1 MNVRSEN
8 INNSISF
15 SQTPNKVQIDCRPNM
30 NMIYLIASW
39 LFAFMALLTP
49 SMIPAIF
56 SVVASIAIIIN
67 QYQIYK
73 KSKDVG
79 KTK

>member
-8 INNSISF
+8 INNTISY
-15 SQTPNKVQIDCRPNM
+15 SQTPKKVQIDYPPM
-30 NMIYLIASW
+30 NTVYLIASW
-39 LFAFMALLTP
+39 LFAFMALITP

-56 SVVASIAIIIN
+56 SVVASIAIIVN
-67 QYQIYK
+67 QYHIYK
-73 KSKDVG
+73 KNKDVG